1 MLLLLSIIVKL
12 MHELQLHAAIF
23 DTLAW
28 NVGTS
33 NAEKRRMFRSR
44 VEHDGRRGRGD
55 GPRPRLAAGRRW
67 QERRRRRRRACG
79 AGGHG
84 TSQARRPAPSAGM
97 GSAAR
102 AGAARALEEARR
114 AAKETVFLWAAFWRS
129 SRQRGKRCPSLVARH
144 GAIRRPGGV
153 SSRSCL
159 GNLDL
164 LLRRDRPAGAGRSAS
179 ASARWR
185 ARASISFC
193 SSPPPPP
200 APPSPPPPG
209 GLRGNRHLP

>member
-1 MLLLLSIIVKL
+1 MSG
-12 MHELQLHAAIF
+12 H
-23 DTLAW
+23 
-28 NVGTS
+28 
-33 NAEKRRMFRSR
+33 
-44 VEHDGRRGRGD
+44 GRRGRGD

-84 TSQARRPAPSAGM
+84 TTRVSQARRPAPSAGM

-144 GAIRRPGGV
+144 GYGKTGTLPRNKWATIRHG
-153 SSRSCL
+153 
-159 GNLDL
+159 
-164 LLRRDRPAGAGRSAS
+164 
-179 ASARWR
+179 
-185 ARASISFC
+185 
-193 SSPPPPP
+193 PP
-200 APPSPPPPG
+200 ARHDALRQG
-209 GLRGNRHLP
+209 GEDAEHHPRLEVGARLLARQS

>member
-1 MLLLLSIIVKL
+1 MGGAGEVTGPGPGSP
-12 MHELQLHAAIF
+12 QAG
-23 DTLAW
+23 
-28 NVGTS
+28 VGKS
-33 NAEKRRMFRSR
+33 GGGGGEG
-44 VEHDGRRGRGD
+44 H
-55 GPRPRLAAGRRW
+55 AGRVAT
-67 QERRRRRRRACG
+67 ERLE
-79 AGGHG
+79 
-84 TSQARRPAPSAGM
+84 SQARRPAPSAGM

>member
-1 MLLLLSIIVKL
+1 MGGAGEVTGPGPGSP
-12 MHELQLHAAIF
+12 QAG
-23 DTLAW
+23 
-28 NVGTS
+28 VGKS
-33 NAEKRRMFRSR
+33 GGGGGEG
-44 VEHDGRRGRGD
+44 H
-55 GPRPRLAAGRRW
+55 AGRVAT
-67 QERRRRRRRACG
+67 ERLECG
-79 AGGHG
+79 
-84 TSQARRPAPSAGM
+84 SQARRPAPSAGM

-114 AAKETVFLWAAFWRS
+114 AAKETVFLWAAFWVGHVLLPSAFGNTSGDEGHARLERS

-144 GAIRRPGGV
+144 GYGKTGTLPRNKWATIRHGPPARHDALETG
-153 SSRSCL
+153 L

>member
-1 MLLLLSIIVKL
+1 MGGAGEVTGPGPGSP
-12 MHELQLHAAIF
+12 QAG
-23 DTLAW
+23 
-28 NVGTS
+28 VGKS
-33 NAEKRRMFRSR
+33 GGGGGEG
-44 VEHDGRRGRGD
+44 H
-55 GPRPRLAAGRRW
+55 AGRVAT
-67 QERRRRRRRACG
+67 ERLECG
-79 AGGHG
+79 
-84 TSQARRPAPSAGM
+84 SQARRPAPSAGM

-144 GAIRRPGGV
+144 GYGKTGTLPRNKWATIRHGPPARHDALETG
-153 SSRSCL
+153 L